1 MFNMGSDVILIVTEI
16 GILVF
21 EQDGEFML
29 ERSQKLEYLL
39 PIVEFMEV
47 KISGEQRL
55 LLKYQIDK
63 KVEYRIK
70 TKMAADISK
79 LKNAI

>member
-29 ERSQKLEYLL
+29 ERSQKL
-39 PIVEFMEV
+39 
-47 KISGEQRL
+47 
-55 LLKYQIDK
+55 
-63 KVEYRIK
+63 
-70 TKMAADISK
+70 
-79 LKNAI
+79 